1 MYSNEDFIKD
11 WNANNIEPA
20 NVVEVYVFDKHGGHI
35 APLEIVHVTD
45 PSNPNDYEAY
55 DLWISSTIAG
65 ADSIHTLG
73 ERIFTRYHIFDGYIN
88 VELSYVYNDTDE
100 LESTFD

>member
-11 WNANNIEPA
+11 WDANNIEPE
-20 NVVEVYVFDKHGGHI
+20 NVVEVCVLDKHGGHI

-45 PSNPNDYEAY
+45 PDNPNDYEAY

-65 ADSIHTLG
+65 ADNIHTLG

-100 LESTFD
+100 WESTFD

>member
-1 MYSNEDFIKD
+1 MSLEQEFIKD
-11 WNANNIEPA
+11 WDAQHIEPE
-20 NVVEVYVFDKHGGHI
+20 NVVEVCVFDKHGGHI
-35 APLEIVHVTD
+35 APLEIAHVTD
-45 PSNPNDYEAY
+45 PDNPNDYEAY

-88 VELSYVYNDTDE
+88 VELSYVYNDIDE
-100 LESTFD
+100 WESTFD